1 MAVEFKSEHTRTSE
15 YLFDPADITV
25 KPELNGRKNLPEIET
40 LVDSFV
46 TMGQL
51 QPVLIGRDGGKP
63 VLYDGHRRWRAA
75 LEVNRRKLTP
85 KPFKL
90 RCVYY
95 QGDEKAAFLATVI
108 ANHERAQTDEID
120 DANNIAIMGR
130 WGMSDQ
136 EIGAVYHRDVSWV
149 KQRVALL
156 ELCDEG
162 AQAVRDGRMKPSAA
176 VAIAKLSKESQKEKI
191 RSAGDGKIT
200 AAVAKSD
207 SPNGHPKTRKVAE
220 IRDFWKPYAERE
232 TQAETKIGR
241 FAAAQLAYLTGGD
254 ADAFFKTVKD
264 LLGDK

>member
-46 TMGQL
+46 SMGQL

-85 KPFKL
+85 KPLKL

-136 EIGAVYHRDVSWV
+136 EIAAVYHRDAAWV
-149 KQRVALL
+149 KQRLALL

-176 VAIAKLSKESQKEKI
+176 VAIAKLSKDSQREKI
-191 RSAGDGKIT
+191 KSAGDGKIT
-200 AAVAKSD
+200 ASVVKES
-207 SPNGHPKTRKVAE
+207 SSNGHPKSRKISE
-220 IRDFWKPYAERE
+220 LKEFWKPYAERE
-232 TQAETKIGR
+232 EKTETKIHK
-241 FAAAQLAYLTGGD
+241 FAAAHLDYIGGGD
-254 ADAFFKTVKD
+254 PDLYFKTIKE

>member
-1 MAVEFKSEHTRTSE
+1 MAVEFKGDYSRTSE

-40 LVDSFV
+40 LIDSFV

-51 QPVLIGRDGGKP
+51 QPVLIGRDGGNP

-75 LEVNRRKLTP
+75 LEVNKRKLTP

-108 ANHERAQTDEID
+108 ANHERQQTDEID

-130 WGMSDQ
+130 WGMTPE
-136 EIGAVYHRDVSWV
+136 EIAAVYHRDAAWV
-149 KQRVALL
+149 KQRIALL

-162 AQAVRDGRMKPSAA
+162 AKAVREGRMKTSAA
-176 VAIAKLSKESQKEKI
+176 VAIAKLSKAAQKEKI
-191 RSAGDGKIT
+191 KAAGDGKIT
-200 AAVAKSD
+200 ASMA
-207 SPNGHPKTRKVAE
+207 TAE
-220 IRDFWKPYAERE
+220 PSGDAPVKARRLSELRSLWAPYAE
-232 TQAETKIGR
+232 QLQQKQSKLNQ
-241 FAAAQLAYLTGGD
+241 FASAHLSYLAGGD
-254 ADAFFKTVKD
+254 ADEYFKTVSE
-264 LLGDK
+264 LLG

>member
-51 QPVLIGRDGGKP
+51 QPVLIGRDGGLP

-75 LEVNRRKLTP
+75 LEVNKRKLTP

-130 WGMSDQ
+130 WGMSEQ
-136 EIGAVYHRDVSWV
+136 EISAVYHRDVKWV
-149 KQRVALL
+149 KDRVALL

-162 AQAVRDGRMKPSAA
+162 AQAVRDGRMKPTAA
-176 VAIAKLSKESQKEKI
+176 VAIAKLSKESQREKL
-191 RSAGDGKIT
+191 RSVPDGARIT
-200 AAVAKSD
+200 AADAKAGESSD
-207 SPNGHPKTRKVAE
+207 KPKPRKVTE
-220 IRDFWKPYAERE
+220 IRDFWKPYAEQE
-232 TQAETKIGR
+232 GQKKIRR
-241 FAAAQLAYLTGGD
+241 FAEAHLKFITGGD
-254 ADAFFKTVKD
+254 ADEYFKIVSE